1 MLAAYT
7 GTTLPGDKLSPAE
20 VDSVLR
26 RAADLDGAERARS
39 DGGGRADGGSGGDL
53 GGLGSGLAGTHGVAQ
68 ASSEPSLSGAE
79 VMRLG
84 AEAGLRSDSL
94 AVALAELR
102 RGALVEV
109 PSDPLTL
116 ALGPSQIIVS
126 RVVPGPVESARLA
139 VERFLREQL
148 MTIRRHHG
156 DRIEWERAVGV
167 WPGLLRSLDFS
178 KRYGFSLVDRV
189 ETRVIQDGGDTVVTF
204 RVDFSKMRRQR
215 LTHMA
220 LRSAAA
226 FGLIGLG
233 GAAAFPGFGAADLM
247 ALGVGGLVAAG
258 LAGLERRRYL
268 DSRSRVL
275 LAPERFLDL
284 YVERRRRRSD
294 TPTLDPGPV
303 APRS

>member
-1 MLAAYT
+1 
-7 GTTLPGDKLSPAE
+7 LPGDKLSPSE

-26 RAADLDGAERARS
+26 RAADLDGAERAR
-39 DGGGRADGGSGGDL
+39 ADGSGGHR
-53 GGLGSGLAGTHGVAQ
+53 GAAGTTGMAVLPGEPGGGAGAGATLADRVGHG
-68 ASSEPSLSGAE
+68 SHEPTLSGAE
-79 VMRLG
+79 VMKLG

-102 RGALVEV
+102 RGSLVEG
-109 PSDPLTL
+109 PADRLTF
-116 ALGPSQIIVS
+116 ALGSSHVVVS
-126 RVVPGPVESARLA
+126 RVVPGSTESARRA
-139 VERFLREQL
+139 VDQFLREQL

-189 ETRVIQDGGDTVVTF
+189 ETRVMEDGADTVVTF
-204 RVDFSKMRRQR
+204 RIDFAKMRRQR
-215 LTHMA
+215 LTAMA

-233 GAAAFPGFGAADLM
+233 GAAAFPGFGAADIV
-247 ALGVGGLVAAG
+247 ALGMGGLVAAG
-258 LAGLERRRYL
+258 MAGLERRRYL
-268 DSRSRVL
+268 ESRARVL

-284 YVERRRRRSD
+284 YVERRRRRLD
-294 TPTLDPGPV
+294 TPDRDPGSP
-303 APRS
+303 ATG

>member
-1 MLAAYT
+1 M
-7 GTTLPGDKLSPAE
+7 PGDKLSPSE

-26 RAADLDGAERARS
+26 RAADLDGAERARADS
-39 DGGGRADGGSGGDL
+39 GLHRTGGASGGGASVETGAGAGAGASTLTLADRVGHGSI
-53 GGLGSGLAGTHGVAQ
+53 
-68 ASSEPSLSGAE
+68 EPSLSGLE
-79 VMRLG
+79 VMKLG

-102 RGALVEV
+102 RGALVEI
-109 PSDPLTL
+109 PRDPLTH
-116 ALGPSQIIVS
+116 ALGPSHIVVS
-126 RVVPGPVESARLA
+126 RVVPGSTESARLA
-139 VERFLREQL
+139 VDRFLREQL

-189 ETRVIQDGGDTVVTF
+189 ETRVIRDGDDTVVTF
-204 RVDFSKMRRQR
+204 RIDFAKMRRQR

-233 GAAAFPGFGAADLM
+233 GAAAFPGFGAADLV
-247 ALGVGGLVAAG
+247 ALGMGGLVAVGMAG
-258 LAGLERRRYL
+258 VERRRYL
-268 DSRSRVL
+268 ESRARVL

-284 YVERRRRRSD
+284 YIERRRRRAG
-294 TPTLDPGPV
+294 TPGLVEPS
-303 APRS
+303 APTSS